1 MTRGVHTQSLSRVQL
16 FGTPSFSVHV
26 IFQARILEW
35 AAVSSSR
42 DLPDPGIELAC
53 PALLGGFWPPGE
65 PAE

>member
-16 FGTPSFSVHV
+16 FATPSFSVHV

-53 PALLGGFWPPGE
+53 PALSGGFWPPGE

>member
-1 MTRGVHTQSLSRVQL
+1 MTSSVHTQSLSHVQL
-16 FGTPSFSVHV
+16 FATLSFSVHV

-35 AAVSSSR
+35 VAVSSPR

-53 PALLGGFWPPGE
+53 PALSGGFWPPGK

>member
-53 PALLGGFWPPGE
+53 PALSGGFWPLGE